1 MSPLARI
8 NSARSPFLRLV
19 IGALLLTLIAGG
31 VLAVS
36 RHKTVLVDVDGETVA
51 LSTMSGKVDDVLAD
65 AGYAIGDKDAVAP
78 ASGSSVSDGD
88 TVVLRRARELTLTVD
103 GQPRTLWTTALTVDE
118 ALTQER
124 LAGDV
129 HVSAS
134 RSQRLPLDGSDLEVI
149 SPKVVRLAD
158 GAAPVANLR
167 LAAAT
172 VGDLLTAQ
180 GAPLEQQD
188 TVEPAADTPVAE
200 GLAIK
205 VTRVRTANRTETL
218 PLAPPEQRIEDP
230 TMNMSRTVEEHAGTP
245 GVQDV
250 TFAVT
255 TVNGVETG
263 KQQVSATVT
272 TPAQPKVVRV
282 GAKPG
287 TEVPPVTNGSI
298 WDALAQCEATGN
310 WHINTGNGFYGG
322 VQFDQNTWERQGGLK
337 YAPRADLATR
347 EEQIAIASK
356 TQATQG
362 WGAWPS
368 CTSRLGMR

>member
-1 MSPLARI
+1 MSPLSRI
-8 NSARSPFLRLV
+8 NTANSPLLRIV
-19 IGALLLTLIAGG
+19 AAALLLTLIAGG
-31 VLAVS
+31 AMAIS
-36 RHKTVLVDVDGETVA
+36 RHKTVYVDVDGETVA
-51 LSTMSGKVDDVLAD
+51 LSTMSSDVGAVLDD
-65 AGYAIGDKDAVAP
+65 AGYRIGEHDVVAP
-78 ASGSSVSDGD
+78 AGGSAVSDGD

-134 RSQRLPLDGSDLEVI
+134 RSERLPLEGSDLQVV
-149 SPKVVRLAD
+149 SPKAVRLVDGASAPADVRLA
-158 GAAPVANLR
+158 AP
-167 LAAAT
+167 T
-172 VGDLLTAQ
+172 VGELLEAQ

-188 TVEPAADTPVAE
+188 TVEPAADTPVTD
-200 GLAIK
+200 GLEVS
-205 VTRVRTANRTETL
+205 VTRVRTETRKETETV
-218 PLAPPEQRIEDP
+218 AAPEQRIEDP
-230 TMNMSRTVEEHAGTP
+230 TMNMSRTVQESAGAP
-245 GVQDV
+245 GVRDV
-250 TFAVT
+250 TYAVT

-263 KQQVSATVT
+263 REELSETVT
-272 TPAQPKVVRV
+272 TPPTPKVVRV

-287 TEVPPVTNGSI
+287 TEVPPVANGAT

-310 WHINTGNGFYGG
+310 WQINTGNGFYGG

-356 TQATQG
+356 TQQTQG

-368 CTSRLGMR
+368 CTSRLGLR

>member
-1 MSPLARI
+1 MSPLTRI
-8 NSARSPFLRLV
+8 NQADSPLLRLV
-19 IGALLLTLIAGG
+19 VGALLLTLLAGG

-36 RHKTVLVDVDGETVA
+36 RHKTVTVDVDGESIA
-51 LSTMSGKVDDVLAD
+51 LSTMSTDVGGVLAD
-65 AGYAIGDKDAVAP
+65 AGYTIGDKDAVAP
-78 ASGSSVSDGD
+78 AKGSAVSNGE

-103 GQPRTLWTTALTVDE
+103 GAPRTLWTTALTVDE
-118 ALTQER
+118 ALTQES

-134 RSQRLPLDGSDLEVI
+134 RSQRLPLDGANLDVI
-149 SPKVVRLAD
+149 SPKIVNLID
-158 GAAPVANLR
+158 GAAVPAPVR

-172 VGDLLTAQ
+172 VGDLLAAH
-180 GAPLEQQD
+180 GVPLEQAD
-188 TVEPAADTPVAE
+188 TVVPAPETPVTE
-200 GLAIK
+200 GLDVK
-205 VTRVRTANRTETL
+205 VTRTRTENKVETQ

-230 TMNMSRTVEEHAGTP
+230 TMNMSRTVQEHAGTP

-250 TFAVT
+250 TYAVT
-255 TVNGVETG
+255 TVNGVE
-263 KQQVSATVT
+263 SARHEVAANVT

-282 GAKPG
+282 GSKPG
-287 TEVPPVTNGSI
+287 TEVPPVTNGST

-310 WHINTGNGFYGG
+310 WAINTGNGFYGG

-337 YAPRADLATR
+337 YAARADLATR

-356 TQATQG
+356 TQQTQG